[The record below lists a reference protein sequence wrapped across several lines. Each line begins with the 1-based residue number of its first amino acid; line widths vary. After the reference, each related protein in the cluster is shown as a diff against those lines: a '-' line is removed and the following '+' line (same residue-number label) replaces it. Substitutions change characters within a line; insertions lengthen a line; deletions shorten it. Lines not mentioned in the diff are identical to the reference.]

1 MPSRMTIDDIVYWF
15 TRDRIPF
22 TKAVVAA
29 SILAFLVNLF
39 DRTGVFRAF
48 SSFDP
53 SMFILKPWSIFTYP
67 LVQLD
72 ALSLLFAGY
81 WMWVAGGSL
90 ERTWRTR
97 TFAVFFLGM
106 SAISALGIWL
116 GYMATGKPVS
126 LSGLW
131 APLAAVTVAF
141 GMQNPEQVI
150 LFMLIIPMKLKY
162 LAAISAGLLFVGFSR
177 MHFLLGLFSLTGCA
191 AAYWYVR
198 YGYDINLG
206 LRTAYR
212 DNVVRINP
220 SRSRRK
226 GLLGWYRD
234 WRERKRL
241 RDFLNK

>member
-22 TKAVVAA
+22 TKAVVAL
-29 SILAFLVNLF
+29 SVLSFLANLF

-48 SSFDP
+48 LIFKP
-53 SMFILKPWSIFTYP
+53 SLFILKPWSVFTYP

-97 TFAVFFLGM
+97 TFAVFFLGV

-116 GYMATGKPVS
+116 GYMATGIPVP

-131 APLAAVTVAF
+131 VPLAAVTVAF

-162 LAAISAGLLFVGFSR
+162 LAAISAGLLFAGFSR
-177 MHFLLGLFSLTGCA
+177 IHFLLGLFSLVGCA

-206 LRTAYR
+206 LGRSHW

-241 RDFLNK
+241 RDFLDK

>member
-15 TRDRIPF
+15 TKDRIPL
-22 TKAVVAA
+22 TKAVVAVSA
-29 SILAFLVNLF
+29 LAFLANLF

-48 SSFDP
+48 LIFDP
-53 SMFILKPWSIFTYP
+53 SLFILKPWSILTYP
-67 LVQLD
+67 VVQLD

-90 ERTWRTR
+90 ERIWRTR
-97 TFAVFFLGM
+97 TFAVFFLGV

-116 GYMATGKPVS
+116 GYMATGIPVS

-131 APLAAVTVAF
+131 VPLAAVTVAF

-162 LAAISAGLLFVGFSR
+162 LAVISAGLLFVGFGR
-177 MHFLLGLFSLTGCA
+177 IHFLLGLFSLVGCA

-198 YGYDINLG
+198 YGCDINLG
-206 LRTAYR
+206 LGCSHR
-212 DNVVRINP
+212 DNVVRIDP
-220 SRSRRK
+220 FSSRRK

-241 RDFLNK
+241 RDFLDK